1 MRFLLLG
8 VHFAKVI
15 NGMVQS
21 IAGSYID
28 SLLGL
33 HGALHHCVVA
43 FEGVKVIFLGVKN
56 AACLYT
62 LAEAVFRDSSYYF
75 PRVLLLSVD
84 PACHLVN
91 VLGVHVRSKL
101 TNLDHCFPDRRASLT
116 DLRDN
121 HGIVEYSAGNLAVP
135 ATKTKNEMEGA
146 LLLDVVV
153 AEGAAILQLL
163 SGKDQ
168 ALLIRGDSLLVLNLL
183 LDIIYRVRGL
193 DIKGD
198 CLSCQRLDKD
208 LHSTSEAKDQVE
220 GALLLDVVVAEG
232 AAILQLLSGKDQ
244 ALLIRR
250 DSLLVLNLLLDI
262 INCVRWLDIKGDSL
276 SSESLD
282 ENLHCF
288 FSRL

>member
-1 MRFLLLG
+1 M
-8 VHFAKVI
+8 
-15 NGMVQS
+15 Q
-21 IAGSYID
+21 
-28 SLLGL
+28 
-33 HGALHHCVVA
+33 
-43 FEGVKVIFLGVKN
+43 
-56 AACLYT
+56 
-62 LAEAVFRDSSYYF
+62 
-75 PRVLLLSVD
+75 
-84 PACHLVN
+84 
-91 VLGVHVRSKL
+91 
-101 TNLDHCFPDRRASLT
+101 
-116 DLRDN
+116 
-121 HGIVEYSAGNLAVP
+121 
-135 ATKTKNEMEGA
+135 GA

-163 SGKDQ
+163 SGEDQ
-168 ALLIRGDSLLVLNLL
+168 ALLIRRNSLLVLDLL
-183 LDIIYRVRGL
+183 LDIINCVRWL

-198 CLSCQRLDKD
+198 CLSSESLDED
-208 LHSTSEAKDQVE
+208 LHSTSKTEDQVQ